1 MTGDRTTRQAD
12 ALVPVRRPRY
22 LRIAALIA
30 FGLFYAYDLFEAIST
45 IFAVTDQIARYNAAA
60 AEVGLNAVAVPWA
73 LLIGIVV
80 VPVATFVATALLG
93 RRRGLGVAALLL
105 LAGLAVSAAVTLSLT
120 ALA

>member
-1 MTGDRTTRQAD
+1 MSGDRTTRQAD
-12 ALVPVRRPRY
+12 APVPVRRPHY
-22 LRIAALIA
+22 LRIAVLIA

-45 IFAVTDQIARYNAAA
+45 IFGVTDQIARYNAAA
-60 AEVGLNAVAVPWA
+60 AEVGLNVVAVPWA

-80 VPVATFVATALLG
+80 VPVATFVATTLLG